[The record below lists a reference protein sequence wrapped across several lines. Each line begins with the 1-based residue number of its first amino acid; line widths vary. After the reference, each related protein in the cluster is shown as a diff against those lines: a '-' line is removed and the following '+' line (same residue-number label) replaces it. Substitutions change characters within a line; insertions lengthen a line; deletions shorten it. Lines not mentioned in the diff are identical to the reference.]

1 MLALPPIIVAALAG
15 FFSGLLFS
23 SIPVGPINLTIINE
37 GARRGFWW
45 AMLIGLGATAME
57 VIYCTISFTGFST
70 FFSAGIVKSLM
81 EVFGFLFLIF
91 LGGKFLMAKSI
102 NMPSKLGEA
111 SKKFEEPLDQKLH
124 PHSAFMTGFVRVMGN
139 LGVFAFWLVLAAN
152 FMSHD
157 WVSAGSFSEKA
168 VCITGVALGMICWFV
183 IFSFGVSCGH
193 GRFSELTLLRMQHF
207 SGVCLLTL
215 GLIHGGHIAWQLAKH
230 NRSHHPRLEYREE
243 YRQAPDSNSN

>member
-1 MLALPPIIVAALAG
+1 MLDMPPIMVAALAG

-23 SIPVGPINLTIINE
+23 SIPVGPVNLTIINE

-57 VIYCTISFTGFST
+57 VVYCAISFTGFSA

-81 EVFGFLFLIF
+81 EVFSFLFLIV
-91 LGGKFLMAKSI
+91 LGGKFLLARSV
-102 NMPSKLGEA
+102 NMPSKLDEA
-111 SKKFEEPLDQKLH
+111 SKKIEARLDQKLH

-157 WVSAGSFSEKA
+157 WVSADSFSEKS
-168 VCITGVALGMICWFV
+168 VCISGVALGMICWFV
-183 IFSFGVSCGH
+183 IFSFGVSRGH
-193 GRFSELTLLRMQHF
+193 GRFSEHTLLRMQHF
-207 SGVCLLTL
+207 SGVCLLAL
-215 GLIHGGHIAWQLAKH
+215 GLIHGAHIAWQLAKH
-230 NRSHHPRLEYREE
+230 NRSHHHRLEYRQTPE
-243 YRQAPDSNSN
+243 QPPN

>member
-1 MLALPPIIVAALAG
+1 MFDLPPILVAVLAG

-23 SIPVGPINLTIINE
+23 SIPVGPINLTILNE

-57 VIYCTISFTGFST
+57 VIYCTISFTGFSS
-70 FFSAGIVKSLM
+70 FFSVGLVKSLM
-81 EVFGFLFLIF
+81 EVFSFLFLIF
-91 LGGKFLMAKSI
+91 LGSKFLMAKSI

-111 SKKFEEPLDQKLH
+111 SKKIEARLDEKLH
-124 PHSAFMTGFVRVMGN
+124 PHSAFMTGFVRVMAN

-152 FMSHD
+152 FISHD
-157 WVSAGSFSEKA
+157 WVSADSFVDKA
-168 VCITGVALGMICWFV
+168 VCIGGVAAGMITWFLL
-183 IFSFGVSCGH
+183 FSYGVSRGH
-193 GRFSELTLLRMQHF
+193 GKFSENTLLRMQHF

-230 NRSHHPRLEYREE
+230 NRPHHHGQEYRGAAD
-243 YRQAPDSNSN
+243 QAPN